1 VQFAFNLLDGEQKG
15 HIRVDDVVALGL
27 SISKLLRAMRA
38 TAPLSANEVHRHS
51 ARYFAEL
58 DGGADGTVSFAQFR
72 RALQVRLRRPCLA
85 ALHSVTGG
93 RVIFAGFVCL
103 LSVEAAPSALYRD
116 AGTATP
122 TSHCPP
128 HSHGLAAQPCGRVC
142 PHLRR
147 DSPASAAGLACI
159 CAGTC
164 PHLRR
169 DLPTPPVGT
178 TQVATG
184 ASTTSALGATR
195 TWPHPPPPADLRGE
209 LAVPVVLGYVRCRL
223 GSEHAHH
230 RPMQPPGTS
239 APSPSRLLQLC
250 RRGAQVT
257 VH

>member
-1 VQFAFNLLDGEQKG
+1 MAHAELLKLYGAERVHEAQLAFATLDDQGSGKLTMAQFRASLGMLGVEADFTSMLFSAFDQDGDAKINFAEFFRGIQALSGNDQEEKVQFAFNLLDGEQKG

-147 DSPASAAGLACI
+147 DSPTSAPGLAHV

-164 PHLRR
+164 PHR
-169 DLPTPPVGT
+169 
-178 TQVATG
+178 Q
-184 ASTTSALGATR
+184 
-195 TWPHPPPPADLRGE
+195 
-209 LAVPVVLGYVRCRL
+209 
-223 GSEHAHH
+223 
-230 RPMQPPGTS
+230 
-239 APSPSRLLQLC
+239 
-250 RRGAQVT
+250 
-257 VH
+257 